1 MSSLI
6 RQVSY
11 SLSSSPA
18 SSGHPATDAFSTS
31 TAYFETLTSPYFWQ
45 ISFSKPVTITS
56 YTIGGSS
63 KWGCTITS
71 WGISYSVDGSTFTTL
86 QTNSASSLIGQ
97 KLTYQLN
104 RQINCNHF
112 RITGKASTCGSV
124 LLGFNQF
131 DCYGTVGLVTPKRTP
146 SLTPKRTPDL
156 TPRSTRIQ
164 YTCNVA
170 VIRNKLIS
178 QALLVLMTLILSS

>member
-6 RQVSY
+6 GQVSY
-11 SLSSSPA
+11 SLSSSGA
-18 SSGHPATDAFSTS
+18 LGSGYSESYAFGSSSWFH
-31 TAYFETLTSPYFWQ
+31 TLISPYFWQ

-63 KWGCTITS
+63 SWVNSLTS
-71 WGISYSVDGSTFTTL
+71 WEISYSNDGSTFTTL
-86 QTNSASSLIGQ
+86 QTNSVSTLIG
-97 KLTYQLN
+97 KRYTFQLN
-104 RQINCNHF
+104 RQINCIHF
-112 RITGKASTCGSV
+112 RITCKTVQSGGQA
-124 LLGFNQF
+124 LWFNQF

-146 SLTPKRTPDL
+146 ALTPKRTI
-156 TPRSTRIQ
+156 IQ

-178 QALLVLMTLILSS
+178 QALLVIMTLILSS